1 MKELRQLRIKFVL
14 SNMAI
19 VTALLCLGLFAIGLF
34 NRVSLEREA
43 ERFLQGGMEP
53 GTAAELFLEG
63 QETRIPHF
71 TLILNGDREI
81 VGIEG
86 QYRFQM
92 DDALLRRLAAES
104 LSAEGDSGRMEHYRL
119 RYLRLPQEEGYRI
132 SYVDTSIGDSY
143 AADMWRTLLMTGC
156 LIWLGFFGVSLLL
169 SRWAVNPVERSMQRE
184 KLFLADASHEL
195 KTPLTVIVANAELLA
210 QNGEAASHDKQ
221 RWTSNILQEAEG
233 MKGLVEEML
242 ELSRSE
248 ARASLREKKELCLSD
263 LVIESVLSFE
273 AVFYQEG
280 KELLSD
286 IQEGVSCLGSEEE
299 LRRLVCILLDN
310 AEKYTPEGGKARVS
324 LQRTGSRIR
333 LTVSNTGDPIPPEER
348 KKLFQRFYRADPARS
363 GRKGFGLGLAIART
377 IAEHHRGRLTVDSRE
392 GWNSFTLEL
401 RG

>member
-19 VTALLCLGLFAIGLF
+19 VTVLLCLGLFAVGIF
-34 NRVSLEREA
+34 NRAGLEREA
-43 ERFLQGGMEP
+43 ERYLQESMEP
-53 GTAAELFLEG
+53 GTAAELFFGGEG
-63 QETRIPHF
+63 ARIPHF
-71 TLILNGDREI
+71 TLVLNGDREI

-104 LSAEGDSGRMEHYRL
+104 LSAEGDSGRMEHYQL
-119 RYLRLPQEEGYRI
+119 RYLRFPQEEGYRI

-143 AADMWRTLLMTGC
+143 AADMWRTLIMTGC
-156 LIWLGFFGVSLLL
+156 FIWLGLFGVSLLL

-195 KTPLTVIVANAELLA
+195 KTPLTVIMANAELLG
-210 QNGEAASHDKQ
+210 QNHEADPGDKH

-233 MKGLVEEML
+233 MKGLLEEML

-248 ARASLREKKELCLSD
+248 ARESLMEKKQLCLSD

-286 IQEGVSCLGSEEE
+286 VEEEIGCLGSEEE
-299 LRRLVCILLDN
+299 LRRLTCILLDN

-324 LQRTGSRIR
+324 LQRAGSRIR

-363 GRKGFGLGLAIART
+363 GRKSGSIFKSVKITSNSAPRRT
-377 IAEHHRGRLTVDSRE
+377 ACSR
-392 GWNSFTLEL
+392 SSASL
-401 RG
+401 